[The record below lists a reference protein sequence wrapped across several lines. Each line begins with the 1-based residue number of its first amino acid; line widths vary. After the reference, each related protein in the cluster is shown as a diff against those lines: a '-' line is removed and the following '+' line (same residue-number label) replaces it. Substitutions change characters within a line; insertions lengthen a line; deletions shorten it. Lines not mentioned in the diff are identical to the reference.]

1 MRDVRYRRSE
11 RKQNDASADGRAP
24 MDVDVTTDGVGGKQ
38 SVSTDAPSL
47 SCMKYTYRS
56 HLRTIFQ
63 TFSPCMYGCMYVC
76 ICVRT
81 LLYVYLWMYVCL
93 YFSACVCVCVFVD
106 VSNKIPPQMCS

>member
-63 TFSPCMYGCMYVC
+63 TFSPCMYGCMHLCSYIAVC
-76 ICVRT
+76 ISVD
-81 LLYVYLWMYVCL
+81 VCML
-93 YFSACVCVCVFVD
+93 VFFCMCLCVCVCVD